1 MTTYARESIARERF
15 SAALLA
21 AFAAVAVLLA
31 AVGIYGVMAYV
42 VARRGRELG
51 VRAALGA
58 TPRDLFGTVM
68 WHGLR
73 LAGIGSVLGLAGA
86 VAAGRLLE
94 RMLFGIG
101 AADPATL
108 AAALAALPALTIT
121 ACALPARRAAR
132 VDPLIVLRA
141 E

>member
-1 MTTYARESIARERF
+1 
-15 SAALLA
+15 
-21 AFAAVAVLLA
+21 
-31 AVGIYGVMAYV
+31 MAYV

-58 TPRDLFGTVM
+58 TPHDLFGTVM
-68 WHGLR
+68 GHGLR
-73 LAGIGSVLGLAGA
+73 LAGMGSVLGLAGA
-86 VAAGRLLE
+86 LAAGRLLE

-108 AAALAALPALTIT
+108 AAVLAALPALTIT

>member
-101 AADPATL
+101 ATDPATL
-108 AAALAALPALTIT
+108 AAALAALPVLTIT
-121 ACALPARRAAR
+121 ACALPARRASR
-132 VDPLIVLRA
+132 VDPLIALRA